1 MSEPGPTAPRTGDE
15 EAERTERAEF
25 RWRAADELLTA
36 LAVSPA
42 AHQRLADVHRATKR
56 AEALGVPALFSG
68 DVDDEGGAAPG
79 TPEMSPQ
86 ERAEVNSL
94 IDVLASSALP
104 LAAELLERLDAE
116 RIRPE
121 LVGLSRAGLGSAL
134 TVLEEAHRQ
143 GSWRALPDEDLAGRG
158 AALSITVEAMVRTS
172 PLAPERGET
181 RRVVAVLRRMPK
193 RTVTRF
199 TRVWNPLLLRTMLS
213 FGLRTLRK
221 EAAEDAAH
229 ASGA

>member
-1 MSEPGPTAPRTGDE
+1 MLRWGGVIYLVAFALTSFRSALRPGALE
-15 EAERTERAEF
+15 QS
-25 RWRAADELLTA
+25 AAR
-36 LAVSPA
+36 PA
-42 AHQRLADVHRATKR
+42 ASVAATTLALTWLNPHVYLDTVLM
-56 AEALGVPALFSG
+56 LGTVTNNFGSARWWAAAG
-68 DVDDEGGAAPG
+68 AGAA
-79 TPEMSPQ
+79 S
-86 ERAEVNSL
+86 
-94 IDVLASSALP
+94 VLWF
-104 LAAELLERLDAE
+104 
-116 RIRPE
+116 
-121 LVGLSRAGLGSAL
+121 AGLGSAL

>member
-1 MSEPGPTAPRTGDE
+1 M
-15 EAERTERAEF
+15 
-25 RWRAADELLTA
+25 
-36 LAVSPA
+36 
-42 AHQRLADVHRATKR
+42 
-56 AEALGVPALFSG
+56 PALFSG

-86 ERAEVNSL
+86 ERAEVNGL